1 LKLATFTA
9 DGSTRIGLACESGM
23 IDLRAAAPELA
34 EDICEFLGQGPEAM
48 ELARSI
54 AASGAPSIEPAQFRL
69 HAPVL
74 RPPKILGIGLNYKD
88 HIQETGRAAPE
99 VPVVFNKQSTA
110 VTGTGSPIYR
120 PQESFHL
127 DYEGELAFVIGERCR
142 RVPKRRAAEVI
153 AGYTVCNDV
162 SVRDWQRRSPT
173 MTMGKSW
180 DTHCP
185 LGPWIVTSD
194 EIGNPHD
201 LDIETRVNGEIRQ
214 SSNTRHLLFDCYELV
229 EHLSTVFTLEPGDVV
244 TTGTPGGVGAA
255 TEPPDWLEPGDEV
268 RITIEKIGTLTNT
281 VVDEPRDPP
290 GD

>member
-1 LKLATFTA
+1 MKLATFTA
-9 DGSTRIGLACESGM
+9 DGATRIGLASESGI

-34 EDICEFLGQGPEAM
+34 EEMSAFLGQGPEARSR
-48 ELARSI
+48 ARSI
-54 AASGAPSIEPAQFRL
+54 AASGAPSVEPALLQL

-88 HIQETGRAAPE
+88 HIQETGRTAPE
-99 VPVVFNKQSTA
+99 VPVVFNKQSTS
-110 VTGTGSPIYR
+110 VTGTGTPVYR
-120 PQESFHL
+120 PQESYRL

-142 RVPKRRAAEVI
+142 RVPKRRAPEVI

-185 LGPWIVTSD
+185 LGPWIVTGD
-194 EIGNPHD
+194 EIGDPHD
-201 LDIETRVNGEIRQ
+201 LNIETRINGEVRQ
-214 SSNTRHLLFDCYELV
+214 ASNTRHLLFDCYELV

-244 TTGTPGGVGAA
+244 TTGTPGGVAA
-255 TEPPDWLEPGDEV
+255 AMDPPRWLEPGDEI
-268 RITIEKIGTLTNT
+268 RITIEKIGTLENT
-281 VVDEPRDPP
+281 VVDEPRVATRD
-290 GD
+290 